1 MKGNKT
7 KHINNIILAL
17 TAVLLALVCIH
28 IVLTPIRFSK
38 ERAMREQ
45 AVKSSLTAIR
55 QAQERYCQHHGE
67 YANSFT
73 KLIQDGLLPDTLQYI
88 PYAGHERYQMA
99 TGMFQTKS
107 GKQIPLMECS
117 ADYRVFLKGLNK
129 SEIRRITEEAIRAGR
144 FPGMKIGNLTTPND
158 NAGNWE

>member
-1 MKGNKT
+1 MKGNKA

-17 TAVLLALVCIH
+17 TALLLALVCMS
-28 IVLTPIRFSK
+28 IVLAPIRFSK
-38 ERAMREQ
+38 EREQREQ

-55 QAQERYCQHHGE
+55 QAQEKYCKNYGE
-67 YANSFT
+67 YAHSFA
-73 KLIQDGLLPDTLQYI
+73 KLIQEGLLPDTLQYV
-88 PYAGHERYQMA
+88 PYAGHERFKMA

-117 ADYRVFLKGLNK
+117 VDYKTFLKGLSK
-129 SEIRRITEEAIRAGR
+129 SEIRRITEEALRAGK
-144 FPGMKIGNLTTPND
+144 FPGMKIGDLTTPND